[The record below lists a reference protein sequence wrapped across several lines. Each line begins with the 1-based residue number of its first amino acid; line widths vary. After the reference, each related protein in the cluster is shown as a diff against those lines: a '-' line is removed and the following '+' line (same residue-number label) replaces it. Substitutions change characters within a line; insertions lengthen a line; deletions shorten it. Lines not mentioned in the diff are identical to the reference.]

1 MADSIVAPYGLETNN
16 PVPEIKRYFNLAET
30 PYTSTAQVLSEVL
43 LAVRYKGQTFNVNEE
58 EWWFKE
64 GTADGD
70 LVLKLS
76 ALSSNLTDGQEL
88 DLPYVGSQTFTLP
101 DNYLVVSVF
110 KDIGLYKK
118 LTYTRSL
125 NTITVIEPLLT
136 GDTVNIRGLV
146 ATGSFTPVTPPS
158 LEDVTSQGSSTSV
171 PIQSPNA
178 VNPNELTSLGQVEGL
193 IAGIPEPTFLNL
205 TDVIPSTY
213 TGQAGK
219 YPKVNAGETGLEFDD
234 VGGSQSFE
242 DVLQVNR
249 TATTSPLIPNATE
262 PTGAVNLQQLQA
274 SQKLHAV
281 FIDNNLDGSVSLTG
295 TTAIT
300 IVKPYVFPANYFP
313 SDCVVEVSLKIS
325 KKGTAGNMAVS
336 FGKDGSSITLPIHL
350 VSATA
355 ANLQMPNISRSVAIK
370 NGVMVGL
377 GSSGSFYND
386 NVAISVGIARNS
398 FDVTVS
404 QTFNLTFQL
413 GNASDTMILESLI
426 LKVYKNV

>member
-30 PYTSTAQVLSEVL
+30 PYTNTAQVLSEVL
-43 LAVRYKGQTFNVNEE
+43 LAVRYKGQTFNVNEG

-64 GTADGD
+64 GVADGD

-146 ATGSFTPVTPPS
+146 ATGSFIPVTPPS
-158 LEDVTSQGSSTSV
+158 LDDVTSQGSFTSV

-178 VNPNELTSLGQVEGL
+178 VNADELASLGQVEGL
-193 IAGIPEPTFLNL
+193 IASIPEPTFLDL

-219 YPKVNAGETGLEFDD
+219 YTKVNAGETGLEFDT
-234 VGGSQSFE
+234 VAGGGGTWGSITGTLSDQT
-242 DVLQVNR
+242 DLQNALDLKAPKNNPTFIGSVVV
-249 TATTSPLIPNATE
+249 PNATLS
-262 PTGAVNLQQLQA
+262 TQAVNLSQLDSKLNKVSTG
-274 SQKLHAV
+274 SQERV
-281 FIDNNLDGSVSLTG
+281 YGVGVDNVQKMISTKEQFVSDADIITALN
-295 TTAIT
+295 AIT
-300 IVKPYVFPANYFP
+300 STV
-313 SDCVVEVSLKIS
+313 
-325 KKGTAGNMAVS
+325 
-336 FGKDGSSITLPIHL
+336 
-350 VSATA
+350 AT
-355 ANLQMPNISRSVAIK
+355 
-370 NGVMVGL
+370 
-377 GSSGSFYND
+377 
-386 NVAISVGIARNS
+386 ISVVGKTMYKGQMYVSTSPDYLFVA
-398 FDVTVS
+398 FDD
-404 QTFNLTFQL
+404 NL
-413 GNASDTMILESLI
+413 II
-426 LKVYKNV
+426 RK